1 MSLFVTYEL
10 IHYSLKFRVIVKE
23 DSDDILVEEFKK
35 TQYFTNEEKRFLEN
49 YRKPINAAYS
59 HTEYTNAEDLSEST
73 DASMPNYSSMK
84 MAALKDICR
93 EKNLPV
99 SGKKDALIERLE
111 KWHREFLQLAQLASQ
126 KRRREW
132 KEAPAKTIARM
143 NSPNNVYSETLPQL
157 DVKQTKKTTTRHD
170 PQVAA
175 HLEALVK
182 EYLICS
188 GGIASSRDI
197 GRYLSANSDSRN
209 AHTSAL
215 AELKEAYGS
224 LLSFLHSRSAF
235 YVDNTIP
242 ESHMKTNGF
251 PVKLVER

>member
-1 MSLFVTYEL
+1 MINRVT
-10 IHYSLKFRVIVKE
+10 VK
-23 DSDDILVEEFKK
+23 DNSDDILVEEFKK
-35 TQYFTNEEKRFLEN
+35 TQYFTNEEKKFLEN
-49 YRKPINAAYS
+49 YRKPTNAAYS
-59 HTEYTNAEDLSEST
+59 HTEYTNEDLSEST
-73 DASMPNYSSMK
+73 DEAASMPNYSDMK
-84 MAALKDICR
+84 VAALKDICR

-111 KWHREFLQLAQLASQ
+111 KWHREFLQLAQLAAQ
-126 KRRREW
+126 KKRREW

-143 NSPNNVYSETLPQL
+143 RNPNNVYSDTLPQL
-157 DVKQTKKTTTRHD
+157 DVKQTKKTTIRD
-170 PQVAA
+170 PKVAA

-182 EYLICS
+182 EYLTAS

-209 AHTSAL
+209 AHKSAL

-224 LLSFLHSRSAF
+224 LLPFLHSRSAF
-235 YVDNTIP
+235 HIDNTIP
-242 ESHMKTNGF
+242 ESQMKTHGF